1 MDTSDLQRFPVHPR
15 QLQPV
20 SLSALADDASSL
32 AAAQQGLGDPTDTHT
47 FQPFQPAI
55 ENLERQQQQQQHHL
69 QNANHHTD
77 TPVFIRPPRPGEPTN
92 NLLITTPQYQTV
104 SPSIPRQHRLSNSGG
119 FEINHDED
127 ILANRAG
134 HPNVRNSSMVSQVRS
149 TPEMRNA
156 QLDMLQSGQ
165 EYNFALVTDIASKQ
179 EDYRK
184 SMKLVPNPPDLDS
197 WREKLFNVDETVT
210 LSEEQYVFSSTLPT
224 LVGRLVA
231 YMNAR

>member
-1 MDTSDLQRFPVHPR
+1 MDASDLQRFPIQPR
-15 QLQPV
+15 HLQPV

-32 AAAQQGLGDPTDTHT
+32 AAAQQGLGDPTDSHT
-47 FQPFQPAI
+47 FQPFQPTI
-55 ENLERQQQQQQHHL
+55 ENLERQQQQQHL

-134 HPNVRNSSMVSQVRS
+134 HPNVRNSSTVSQVRS

-210 LSEEQYVFSSTLPT
+210 LSEEQYVFSSTLPPS
-224 LVGRLVA
+224 
-231 YMNAR
+231 

>member
-1 MDTSDLQRFPVHPR
+1 MDASDLQRFPLHPR

-32 AAAQQGLGDPTDTHT
+32 AAAQQGLGDPTDSHT
-47 FQPFQPAI
+47 FQPFQPTI
-55 ENLERQQQQQQHHL
+55 ENLERQQQQQHL

-92 NLLITTPQYQTV
+92 NLLITTPQYQTA

-119 FEINHDED
+119 FEINHGED

-134 HPNVRNSSMVSQVRS
+134 HPYVRNSSMVSQVRS

-156 QLDMLQSGQ
+156 QLDMLQDGQ
-165 EYNFALVTDIASKQ
+165 EYNFALVADIASKQ

-197 WREKLFNVDETVT
+197 WRKKLFNVDETVT
-210 LSEEQYVFSSTLPT
+210 LSEEQYVLSSALPS
-224 LVGRLVA
+224 
-231 YMNAR
+231 